1 MCLQGFCKARDA
13 SQTQLAVIQ
22 QRSCPAGEHDPYW
35 DSEEAPAPGI
45 IGTGDSGEVR
55 HYKRQR
61 RTNWTGLVTM
71 FIYVVILGFYVYVS
85 TCC

>member
-1 MCLQGFCKARDA
+1 MN
-13 SQTQLAVIQ
+13 Q
-22 QRSCPAGEHDPYW
+22 QVSAPVGEHDPYW

-71 FIYVVILGFYVYVS
+71 FVYLVILGFYVYVS
-85 TCC
+85 KCCWSCERRGALAGLGLV